1 MFDWSLAADSL
12 PTLLHGLLLTVEY
25 TFIVILI
32 SLVAGVPVAWGR
44 LSQSRATRMLVGAYV
59 EVFRATPLLIQLVYI
74 YFALPAI
81 GIKLDPPVAAVIGL
95 SLHYTAFIAEVYRGA
110 IEAVPRGQRDAAHAL
125 GMRQWDV
132 DVRVVL
138 PQAVRSVIPALGNY
152 FVSLF
157 KDTSL
162 LSVIT
167 VQELLFAGQLISART
182 YDYFTIYTVVFAI
195 YLVIGLIAIWMV
207 RQVER
212 RAARRQWLR
221 RKPKLTLQ
229 PTGAPA

>member
-1 MFDWSLAADSL
+1 MFDWSLAVDSIG
-12 PTLLHGLLLTVEY
+12 TLLHGLLLTVEY
-25 TFIVILI
+25 TFIVIII

-44 LSQSRATRMLVGAYV
+44 LSHSATTRRAVGAYV
-59 EVFRATPLLIQLVYI
+59 ELFRATPLLIQLVYI

-81 GIKLDPPVAAVIGL
+81 GIKLNPPVAAVIGL

-110 IEAVPRGQRDAAHAL
+110 IEAVPRGQRDAAYAL
-125 GMRQWDV
+125 GMAKRDV
-132 DVRVVL
+132 DARIVL
-138 PQAVRSVIPALGNY
+138 PQAVRAVVPALGNY
-152 FVSLF
+152 FVGLL

-182 YDYFTIYTVVFAI
+182 YDYFTIYTEVFVI
-195 YLVIGLIAIWMV
+195 YLIVGLMAIWLV

-212 RAARRQWLR
+212 RAARGARLR
-221 RKPKLTLQ
+221 RRPKLTLA
-229 PTGAPA
+229 GAPA